1 MILRPNRNP
10 SITLKPPA
18 YLFNIRNVEDLKKV
32 LLRQKLCTRQA
43 AEELAK
49 IASNE
54 NLQEVEGEPEEKQ
67 KEKVFTIIRAEQIL
81 LEKYAMYPTMTE
93 FNAMPNTPDLAIKWG
108 ATFGVALLVGELI
121 IEQVRQLQGTFEQA
135 LRTLYLVLLCEL
147 NDPKSEYMIES
158 LEKAV
163 RIEMKDKSGVPLPP
177 DRQIAFK
184 HKLLRQLVEAF
195 CLVSVSYGVM
205 GAHEGEAYSL
215 TPLGRRVMMH
225 LIDAQKYINIISEAH
240 KRFQGEKPS
249 DPMGEPPISPTRNA
263 PPRRRM

>member
-1 MILRPNRNP
+1 MLLKRPAQ
-10 SITLKPPA
+10 PPTPPP
-18 YLFNIRNVEDLKKV
+18 YLFRIRDVEDLKKV

-54 NLQEVEGEPEEKQ
+54 NLQAVEGEPEEKQ
-67 KEKVFTIIRAEQIL
+67 KEKVFTIIKAEQLL

-121 IEQVRQLQGTFEQA
+121 LEQVKQIQGTFEAA
-135 LRTLYLVLLCEL
+135 LRSLYLILLVEL
-147 NDPKSEYMIES
+147 DNPTSEYMIEP
-158 LEKAV
+158 LERAIKV
-163 RIEMKDKSGVPLPP
+163 ELKDKSGKPLSP
-177 DRQIAFK
+177 DRQVAFK
-184 HKLLRQLVEAF
+184 RQLIRQLIEAF

-205 GAHEGEAYSL
+205 DAHKGGAYSL
-215 TPLGRRVMMH
+215 TPLGRRVMLH
-225 LIDAQKYINIISEAH
+225 LIDAQRYITLISDAH
-240 KRFQGEKPS
+240 KRFQGEKPT
-249 DPMGEPPISPTRNA
+249 DPAEEPPLNPTRNA